1 MGEVLGARFKRV
13 MRWCPCNMPALRCEP
28 AADVAW
34 SSRLLLCCRCVQE
47 ETASHAGTWYREA
60 CNKAEKD
67 LLRGGQR
74 PRKEC
79 RRNFELHAPQGVTP
93 SLIRLCNWGNAVCN
107 LLFILHYL
115 IMCESMDFAKTAGCC
130 WTMPACA
137 KLAASARIP

>member
-1 MGEVLGARFKRV
+1 MLRGRAGCFSVADACKRKRPVTQELG
-13 MRWCPCNMPALRCEP
+13 
-28 AADVAW
+28 
-34 SSRLLLCCRCVQE
+34 
-47 ETASHAGTWYREA
+47 TREA

-93 SLIRLCNWGNAVCN
+93 SLTRLCNWGNAVCN